1 MISLLLVPFPAPVL
15 DTSPI
20 VTATTIT
27 ISGSVSSGSVVTGVV
42 VEWQRD
48 TSVGCPGTDKGSA
61 FVSGAF
67 STYTIA
73 GLEEDSRYSINLT
86 AINAAGNGPVSN
98 TITATTTEAGM
109 YIRAYVLNS
118 CPPIQQHLLYLL
130 SSI

>member
-1 MISLLLVPFPAPVL
+1 MLLRELAKTGDFSLPLVPFSAPVL

-20 VTATTIT
+20 ASATTIT
-27 ISGSVSSGSVVTGVV
+27 ISGSVPSGSVVAGVV

-73 GLEEDSRYSINLT
+73 GTR
-86 AINAAGNGPVSN
+86 G
-98 TITATTTEAGM
+98 
-109 YIRAYVLNS
+109 R
-118 CPPIQQHLLYLL
+118 Q
-130 SSI
+130 